1 MSHTPGPLL
10 VSEPSKSGDYALVT
24 KDGRIIAECWR
35 QTSDHQVDDAL
46 ANAHLF
52 ATAEDLLKGCEMGL
66 EAIWYF
72 NPVLRFASEKALAA
86 MAKQGCR
93 IPEIA
98 LALRTVI
105 AKAKGE
111 SNA

>member
-10 VSEPSKSGDYALVT
+10 VSEPSKSGDFALVT
-24 KDGRIIAECWR
+24 NDGRIIAECWR

-52 ATAEDLLKGCEMGL
+52 ATAEDLLKGCEIGL

-72 NPVLRFASEKALAA
+72 NPVLRYTSNKDLAT
-86 MAKQGCR
+86 MAKNGCR
-93 IPEIA
+93 VPEWT
-98 LALRTVI
+98 LALRTAI
-105 AKAKGE
+105 AKARGE
-111 SNA
+111 RNA